1 MDNVEYLQE
10 VAERSF
16 RTIVDESQKLRTR
29 LEAEGQKISPKI
41 EETLKSVYDSSLK
54 TAQDFRTQAE
64 AAINQIQK
72 KN

>member
-1 MDNVEYLQE
+1 M
-10 VAERSF
+10 
-16 RTIVDESQKLRTR
+16 
-29 LEAEGQKISPKI
+29 EAEGQKISPKI
-41 EETLKSVYDSSLK
+41 EETLKAVYDNSLK